1 LPPLRGRCERAAVTT
16 SDDLFARERPR
27 LLGLAYRILGSF
39 GDAEDVV
46 QEAWLRWSTTD
57 QGVVERPPAFLTTVV
72 TRLALDRF
80 RSITRRRE
88 QYVGPWL
95 PEPVS
100 LQHGP
105 EEQVEMAE
113 SLTLGFLVLLDRLSA
128 TERAVWLLADV
139 FGEPYAVIAAAV
151 GKSEAACRQVA
162 SRARRRLR
170 EQRPPPGGRLEAPL
184 LARLLAAVAT
194 GDAVELLELLDADV
208 VLLSD
213 SGPGRH
219 AARRPVVGATRVAR
233 FVTNIAGRYRGADI
247 ELTEINGSAAVVLRA
262 GDMPVVVT
270 GEQQGGKVTRIYIML
285 NPDKLQTLSEGPA
298 LMK

>member
-1 LPPLRGRCERAAVTT
+1 VTT

-208 VLLSD
+208 VLVSD

>member
-1 LPPLRGRCERAAVTT
+1 VTT

>member
-1 LPPLRGRCERAAVTT
+1 MTT